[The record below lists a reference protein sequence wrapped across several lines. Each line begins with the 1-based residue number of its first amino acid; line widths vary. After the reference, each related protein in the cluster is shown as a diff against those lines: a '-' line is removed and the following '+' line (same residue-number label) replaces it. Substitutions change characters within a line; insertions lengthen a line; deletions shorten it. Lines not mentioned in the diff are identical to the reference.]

1 MIKGVTRVTKMNVL
15 LALEKGERER
25 LHQKLTAMHREAQKP
40 TIYDGLSRT
49 YEPYIEG
56 GDPLASE
63 SKKVQVKAADVL
75 RQLADLLARPWDL
88 TASRD
93 ATNSVARADVSVVDV
108 AGGTTPLLRA
118 VPATHLLW
126 LEKQLTDMRTFVAK
140 MPVLDPAEQW
150 HYDEALGHYRTDPI
164 QTHRTQ
170 RTRRYEVMV
179 KATPEHPAQVD
190 RYEVDDVVG
199 TWSLVKHSGALPW
212 DRQREL
218 LDRIDRLRDAVKAA
232 RERANLVEVVDVSYS
247 EAIFSYLL
255 DGGQVSGD
263 RD

>member
-1 MIKGVTRVTKMNVL
+1 MTKMNVL

-25 LHQKLTAMHREAQKP
+25 AHQVVTALHREAQKP
-40 TIYDGLSRT
+40 VIYDGLTRT
-49 YEPYIEG
+49 YEPKVEG
-56 GDPLASE
+56 GDPLPSE
-63 SKKVQVKAADVL
+63 TKKVQVKAEDVL
-75 RQLADLLARPWDL
+75 DQLVGVLGRPWDL

-93 ATNSVARADVSVVDV
+93 VTNSVARADVSVVDV

-126 LEKQLTDMRTFVAK
+126 LEKQLTDVRTFVAK
-140 MPVLDPAEQW
+140 MPVLDPADQW
-150 HYDEALGHYRTDPI
+150 HYDEALGHYRTEPI
-164 QTHRTQ
+164 QTNRTQ

-179 KATPEHPAQVD
+179 QPTKEHPAQVD

-232 RERANLVEVVDVSYS
+232 RERANLAEVVDVAYS

-255 DGGQVSGD
+255 AGRDQAEDGRG
-263 RD
+263 